1 MGPVRDSADA
11 RQLPNGNW
19 SPSLLSEMVLAN
31 SSCQGTC
38 CAILD
43 SMRSRASRIT
53 AVVVLLTCLICPLL
67 ELFDSWDDTIQTG
80 NDTEYALVVLALCV
94 GVAYSFARFISKSEL
109 LGSVA
114 KSIFA
119 SCTQNSFLSA
129 QCSFFLLLFDATS
142 PPALP
147 LRL

>member
-1 MGPVRDSADA
+1 MLDSCH
-11 RQLPNGNW
+11 RVNC
-19 SPSLLSEMVLAN
+19 SPGLLSKIMPAN
-31 SSCQGTC
+31 SSCREDL

-43 SMRSRASRIT
+43 TMRSRASRIT
-53 AVVVLLTCLICPLL
+53 VVVVLLTCLICPLL
-67 ELFDSWDDTIQTG
+67 ELFDSWDDTIQSG
-80 NDTEYALVVLALCV
+80 NDTEYALVILALCV

-109 LGSVA
+109 FGIVA

-119 SCTQNSFLSA
+119 SSKQKSFLST
-129 QCSFFLLLFDATS
+129 QCGFSLPLFDAAS